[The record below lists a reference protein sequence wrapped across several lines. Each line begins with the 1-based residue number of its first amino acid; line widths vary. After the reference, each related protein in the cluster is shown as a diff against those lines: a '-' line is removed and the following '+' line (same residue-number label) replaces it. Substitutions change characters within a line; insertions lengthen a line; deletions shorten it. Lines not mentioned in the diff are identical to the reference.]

1 MAAKAKKDAS
11 AKSAS
16 AKKEAEPEAKKA
28 SAEVEKAAHDDH
40 GHEGHA
46 AVHGHAPNR
55 KEYMVIFVALA
66 VLTAIEVVVAQIPG
80 LSKTIL
86 GLLLVALA
94 ITKAMIVA
102 LYYMHMKHETKV
114 MKLSVLI
121 PMAAPAVYA
130 IVLIS
135 ETAWRHFL

>member
-1 MAAKAKKDAS
+1 MAAKAKKEAS

-16 AKKEAEPEAKKA
+16 AKKEAEPETAQA
-28 SAEVEKAAHDDH
+28 SAEVEKVAHVDH
-40 GHEGHA
+40 GHGAHA
-46 AVHGHAPNR
+46 VPHGHAPNR
-55 KEYMVIFVALA
+55 KEYVVIFFVLA
-66 VLTAIEVVVAQIPG
+66 ALTAIEVVVAQVPG
-80 LSKTIL
+80 LSKMVL

-94 ITKAMIVA
+94 VTKALVVA

-121 PMAAPAVYA
+121 PMAAPAIYA